1 MILRA
6 SILAALGIALGTT
19 ATLADTLV
27 AARNLRAQTVITSA
41 DLGYAAE
48 PTMGAVAEPSDAIGL
63 ETRVTIF
70 AGRPIMPQDLGP
82 AALIDRNQI
91 IVMIYNHAG
100 LEILTDGRALDRG
113 GIGDR
118 IRVMNMTSRSTVTGR
133 ITESGTV
140 EVR

>member
-1 MILRA
+1 
-6 SILAALGIALGTT
+6 
-19 ATLADTLV
+19 
-27 AARNLRAQTVITSA
+27 
-41 DLGYAAE
+41 
-48 PTMGAVAEPSDAIGL
+48 MGAVAEPSDAIGL

-70 AGRPIMPQDLGP
+70 AGRPVMPQDLGP